1 MKILMANKYLY
12 VVGGA
17 EKYMFSL
24 GDELKKQGHEV
35 QYFGIA
41 SQKNIAGND
50 CNITAK
56 CYENSLAQKMNLHSM
71 VYSKSAKKSMDRL
84 LDLYKPDIV
93 HLNNINYQLTP
104 SIIYSAK
111 ERNIPVIWTLHDCQ
125 LVCPSHRMYLEKQSK
140 ICTACFDGN
149 FSNCI
154 KNKCIG
160 NSYIKSIIGCAESK
174 RYHYKDHVYDYVSCF
189 ISPSKALAD
198 LVSPFIG
205 KDKIQVIPNFSNIAE
220 QTATK
225 KGDYILYFGRLT
237 KEKGILTL
245 LKALPKDVKL
255 VIAGS
260 GPLEKAV
267 LEASKANHIISFV
280 GFKTGLELDT
290 LISQAICTVYPSE
303 WFENCPL
310 SIIESIKCGTPV
322 IGSNIGGI
330 PELIEDGKTGLLFK
344 PGDARDL
351 SLKIQSLLYD
361 TNIRQVIDEKIA
373 KYHFVSSDEYGCKL
387 NGIYENAIQSRS
399 K

>member
-1 MKILMANKYLY
+1 MVNKYLY

-35 QYFGIA
+35 QYFGI
-41 SQKNIAGND
+41 SSPKNIAGND
-50 CNITAK
+50 WNITAK
-56 CYENSLAQKMNLHSM
+56 CYENSLVQKINLHSM

-111 ERNIPVIWTLHDCQ
+111 ERNIPVVWTLHDCQ

-140 ICTACFDGN
+140 ICTACFDGD

-160 NSYIKSIIGCAESK
+160 NSYIKSMIGCAESK
-174 RYHYKDHVYDYVSCF
+174 RYHYKDHIYDYVSCF

-205 KDKIQVIPNFSNIAE
+205 KEKTLVMVNFVETNHFNINR
-220 QTATK
+220 K
-225 KGDYILYFGRLT
+225 RGDYLLYFGRLIR
-237 KEKGILTL
+237 EKGILLL
-245 LKALPKDVKL
+245 LKALPPNIKL
-255 VIAGS
+255 IIAGS
-260 GPLEKAV
+260 GPLEKNIFDAMK
-267 LEASKANHIISFV
+267 ENKNITFV
-280 GFKTGLELDT
+280 GFKTGRELVE
-290 LISQAICTVYPSE
+290 LISNAMCTVYPSE

-310 SIIESIKCGTPV
+310 SVIESFQCGTPV
-322 IGSNIGGI
+322 IGADIGGI
-330 PELIEDGKTGLLFK
+330 PELIEDGKNGLLFK
-344 PGDARDL
+344 HGDSLDL
-351 SLKIQSLLYD
+351 ASKINLFWNEHQKRRKMFDELEKYRFSPVSEYSNSIYKIYSNE
-361 TNIRQVIDEKIA
+361 TNVK
-373 KYHFVSSDEYGCKL
+373 K
-387 NGIYENAIQSRS
+387 
-399 K
+399 